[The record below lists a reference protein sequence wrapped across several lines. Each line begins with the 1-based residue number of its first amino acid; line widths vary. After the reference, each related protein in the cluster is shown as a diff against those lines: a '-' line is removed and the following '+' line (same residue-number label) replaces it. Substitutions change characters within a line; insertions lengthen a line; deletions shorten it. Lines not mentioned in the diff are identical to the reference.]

1 MALAGC
7 SNSGSAT
14 APAPTTTT
22 SAVLAPSSGVQTTA
36 PAAASESAFATSQPG
51 ATSSAPAPRSSTT
64 SGANTAQPG
73 ATQLPPPPSVPLD
86 TKLFPPPEVPR
97 AAAGTP
103 KKTAYLQALEKGGL
117 RVTASGATELT
128 IGQSVCDEL
137 ARGSD
142 VATMK
147 KLLVPAGAL
156 AASLGQSALSGE
168 QVANL
173 YLDSAK
179 ANLC

>member
-1 MALAGC
+1 
-7 SNSGSAT
+7 
-14 APAPTTTT
+14 
-22 SAVLAPSSGVQTTA
+22 
-36 PAAASESAFATSQPG
+36 
-51 ATSSAPAPRSSTT
+51 
-64 SGANTAQPG
+64 
-73 ATQLPPPPSVPLD
+73 LPPPPSLRLD
-86 TKLFPPPEVPR
+86 TKLYPPPEVPR
-97 AAAGTP
+97 PAAGTP
-103 KKTAYLQALEKGGL
+103 KKTAYLEALEKGGL

-137 ARGSD
+137 ARGAD

-156 AASLGQSALSGE
+156 AASLGQSTLSGE

-173 YLDSAK
+173 YLDSAR